1 MSFHLCIHVL
11 QIEDWVSNNE
21 MLRKTVYILP
31 ILFISMQMT
40 LIDCVYMFTLID
52 CVYMFTLIDCVYM
65 FTYLL
70 QTIAKRLTESKQT
83 IPHYYLTIDVTL
95 DQTLK

>member
-21 MLRKTVYILP
+21 MLRKTVYVLP
-31 ILFISMQMT
+31 ILFISMQM
-40 LIDCVYMFTLID
+40 
-52 CVYMFTLIDCVYM
+52 TLIDCVYM

>member
-11 QIEDWVSNNE
+11 QIKDWVSNNE

-31 ILFISMQMT
+31 ILFISMQM
-40 LIDCVYMFTLID
+40 TLID

>member
-52 CVYMFTLIDCVYM
+52 CVYMFT
-65 FTYLL
+65 YLL